1 MSNQAATQENSAA
14 GVIPAAPWR
23 IQAVSVLPD
32 YRLALT
38 FRDGLTGIADF
49 SAIETSKDLGVYSPL
64 AETDFFAKVQIELGV
79 LVWPN
84 GADFD
89 PTWLHENLSA
99 GKTWCVP
106 FN

>member
-1 MSNQAATQENSAA
+1 MPNQTATQENSAS

-32 YRLALT
+32 FRLALT
-38 FRDGLTGIADF
+38 FRDGLTGVADF
-49 SAIETSKDLGVYSPL
+49 SALKASNNRGHYEPL
-64 AETDFFAKVQIELGV
+64 VDPDFFAQVQIELGV

-84 GADFD
+84 GADLD

-99 GKTWCVP
+99 GKTWSVP
-106 FN
+106 F